1 LANLTRRFV
10 TNSKVADALVA
21 DLSDAETASAK
32 GKPKQVEA
40 ALNDYRHGVQAQV
53 GKSIT
58 AERGSILIG
67 LSQAL

>member
-1 LANLTRRFV
+1 MTRRFV
-10 TNSKVADALVA
+10 TKTQVADDLVA
-21 DLSDAETASAK
+21 ALTDAEAARAK

-40 ALNDYRHGVQAQV
+40 KLSEYRQGVQAQV

-58 AERGSILIG
+58 AERGSILIA

>member
-10 TNSKVADALVA
+10 TNTKVADGLVA
-21 DLSDAETASAK
+21 DLSDAEKALAK
-32 GKPKQVEA
+32 GKPKQADA
-40 ALNDYRHGVQAQV
+40 ALNDYRKGVQAQV

-67 LSQAL
+67 LSQGL